1 MWCKNSYTN
10 NHFFFIFSFQTVPV
24 PDNELPVRLPSIE
37 NIKSSSKKGISPLAN
52 AHDWIKTQC
61 PK

>member
-10 NHFFFIFSFQTVPV
+10 NYFFFTFSLQTVPV
-24 PDNELPVRLPSIE
+24 PDNELPVRLPSIG